1 MAPLTRYMPKSLV
14 VLALLGAAGLAKP
27 VAAQRELYT
36 VRGYVKDTEGA
47 LVPEVEITLE
57 SPRRITRTDSRGY
70 FRLDSI
76 PEGVRRLRA
85 RRIGYLAV
93 NPVIVVPH
101 PGKDTL
107 EIIMLQM
114 PQLLDAIEVKVNRKG
129 IYGVVGD
136 SAYRALP
143 GTLVELLGARL
154 ADTTDEQGR
163 FAFEEIK
170 DYRHFVLRV
179 SRVGYYGRL
188 ISVDHDKGREFSIF
202 LSEYKQGSFDWAN
215 SREAGSALADLATR
229 LAMEPRRTRMT
240 REELTRFGTMAL
252 CDIPKVRSIVGRDP
266 SIILRGTTW
275 YRAASLCAWNADQI
289 DLLEWGGDPCKEAW
303 KSIAEVLSVWCGPA
317 PGRIISLYAAPP
329 GRRGG
334 YVVIWPRS

>member
-1 MAPLTRYMPKSLV
+1 MRKSWV
-14 VLALLGAAGLAKP
+14 VFALLGAAGLVRP

-36 VRGYVKDTEGA
+36 VRGVVRDIEGRV
-47 LVPEVEITLE
+47 VPDVEITME
-57 SPRRITRTDSRGY
+57 APNRASRTDARGF

-76 PEGVRRLRA
+76 PEGKRRLRA

-93 NPVIVVPH
+93 NPVVLVPRLDT
-101 PGKDTL
+101 DTL
-107 EIIMLQM
+107 QVIMLEL
-114 PQLLDAIEVKVNRKG
+114 PQQLEAIEVRVERKG

-136 SAYRALP
+136 TAYHALP

-202 LSEYKQGSFDWAN
+202 LSEYQKGSFDWAN
-215 SREAGSALADLATR
+215 SREAGGALADLATR

-240 REELTRFGTMAL
+240 REELARYGTMAL
-252 CDIPKVRSIVGRDP
+252 CEIPRIRSQAGRNP
-266 SIILRGTTW
+266 AVIMRGATW
-275 YRAASLCAWNADQI
+275 MRSATLCAWTADQV
-289 DLLEWGGDPCKEAW
+289 DLLEWGGDPCKEAY
-303 KSIAEVLSVWCGPA
+303 KSIAQVLSIWCGPSA
-317 PGRIISLYAAPP
+317 GRMVPSLYATIPE
-329 GRRGG
+329 RRPG
-334 YVVIWPRS
+334 YVVVWPRS

>member
-1 MAPLTRYMPKSLV
+1 MTSILRA
-14 VLALLGAAGLAKP
+14 LALLVLVGAAGVSTL
-27 VAAQRELYT
+27 AAQREVYT
-36 VRGYVKDTEGA
+36 VRGFVKDTEGA
-47 LVPEVEITLE
+47 LVSEVEITLE
-57 SPRRITRTDSRGY
+57 SPKRMTRTDAQGY

-76 PEGVRRLRA
+76 PAGIRRLRA

-114 PQLLDAIEVKVNRKG
+114 PQLLDAIEVKVDRKG

-136 SAYRALP
+136 TAYRALP
-143 GTLVELLGARL
+143 GTLVELLGARI
-154 ADTTDEQGR
+154 ADTTDAEGR

-170 DYRHFVLRV
+170 DARHYVLRV

-202 LSEYKQGSFDWAN
+202 LSEYKKGSFDWAN
-215 SREAGSALADLATR
+215 SREAAGALADLSTR

-240 REELTRFGTMAL
+240 REELARYGTMAL
-252 CDIPKVRSIVGRDP
+252 CEIPRIRSQAGRDP
-266 SIILRGTTW
+266 AVIMRGATW
-275 YRAASLCAWNADQI
+275 MRSATLCAWTADQV
-289 DLLEWGGDPCKEAW
+289 DLLEWGGDPCKEAY
-303 KSIAEVLSVWCGPA
+303 KSIAQVLSIWCGPS
-317 PGRIISLYAAPP
+317 PGRMFPSLYATIPE
-329 GRRGG
+329 RRPG
-334 YVVIWPRS
+334 YVVVWPRS